1 MLKERHAYI
10 EAVFEIVDQALSYR
24 KDNET
29 QWRLW
34 LATRYWR
41 VADYMEEI
49 TVEEMASMVVSE
61 ARLDVKD

>member
-29 QWRLW
+29 QWWKRW
-34 LATRYWR
+34 LPWSCRKQGLT
-41 VADYMEEI
+41 
-49 TVEEMASMVVSE
+49 
-61 ARLDVKD
+61 